1 MPRPPAVRPFHNLQ
15 KPCSSTSSHETTP
28 LHADTTMASQPKG
41 GYTAEEQQ
49 LMQISKRKPP
59 ANIAGLLKFMDDGAN
74 HFNKEEQ
81 LLISQSESGRR
92 LATAISKCRGVRGEM
107 VQARKELSASDGS
120 DQTLRIRH
128 QMQKMKYSE
137 CLSYHTCPE
146 RWKEYSQCW
155 SNLSRIPLEELK
167 EINEQGALPLLCQS
181 ERQSLERCV
190 GNHVSGAARAGA
202 AGSDDIM
209 NDWNG
214 MPENDDDS
222 YSF

>member
-1 MPRPPAVRPFHNLQ
+1 
-15 KPCSSTSSHETTP
+15 
-28 LHADTTMASQPKG
+28 
-41 GYTAEEQQ
+41 
-49 LMQISKRKPP
+49 
-59 ANIAGLLKFMDDGAN
+59 MDDGAN

-137 CLSYHTCPE
+137 CLSFHTCPE
-146 RWKEYSQCW
+146 RWKEYTQCW

-167 EINEQGALPLLCQS
+167 EINEEGALPLLCQS

-214 MPENDDDS
+214 MPADDDDS
-222 YSF
+222 NSF

>member
-1 MPRPPAVRPFHNLQ
+1 
-15 KPCSSTSSHETTP
+15 
-28 LHADTTMASQPKG
+28 MASQPRG
-41 GYTAEEQQ
+41 SFTAEEQQ

-59 ANIAGLLKFMDDGAN
+59 ATVAGLLKFMEDGGK

-81 LLISQSESGRR
+81 SLISQSEPGLR
-92 LATAISKCRGVRGEM
+92 LATAIAKCRGVRGEM

-120 DQTLRIRH
+120 DQTLRIRD

-137 CLSYHTCPE
+137 CLGYHTCPE
-146 RWKEYSQCW
+146 RWKQYTQCW
-155 SNLSRIPLEELK
+155 SNLSRIPLEDLK

-190 GNHVSGAARAGA
+190 GSVVSGAVRAGA
-202 AGSDDIM
+202 SGSDDM
-209 NDWNG
+209 NDLGWNG
-214 MPENDDDS
+214 IPADGGDDDS

>member
-1 MPRPPAVRPFHNLQ
+1 
-15 KPCSSTSSHETTP
+15 
-28 LHADTTMASQPKG
+28 MASQPKG
-41 GYTAEEQQ
+41 SFTAEEQQ

-59 ANIAGLLKFMDDGAN
+59 ASVAGLLKFMEDGSN

-81 LLISQSESGRR
+81 EQLSQSESGRR
-92 LATAISKCRGVRGEM
+92 LAIAIAKCRGVQGEI

-128 QMQKMKYSE
+128 QLQKMKYSE
-137 CLSYHTCPE
+137 CLAFHSCPE
-146 RWKEYSQCW
+146 RWKQYSQCW
-155 SNLSRIPLEELK
+155 SNLSRIPLKELK
-167 EINEQGALPLLCQS
+167 EINEQGALSLLCQS

-190 GNHVSGAARAGA
+190 GNLVSGATRAGA
-202 AGSDDIM
+202 SGSDDM

-214 MPENDDDS
+214 MPADADDNA